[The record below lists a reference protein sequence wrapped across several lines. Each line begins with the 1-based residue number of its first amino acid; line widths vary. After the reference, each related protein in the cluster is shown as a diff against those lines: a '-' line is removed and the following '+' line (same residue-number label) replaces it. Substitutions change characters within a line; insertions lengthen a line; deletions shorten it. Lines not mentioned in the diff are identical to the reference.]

1 MISIQNLANEKPF
14 KIFNKK
20 YEDAKKMH
28 QKNIEVACISS
39 FSKRN
44 NETNAR
50 FVNIKF
56 LIDNKFIFFSN
67 YKSDKAMEFKEHSQV
82 AVTFFWSE
90 VNTQIRIKGN
100 IEKSS
105 KAFNQEY
112 FEKRDK
118 DKNALAISSD
128 QSKLIDSYYDVVKNY
143 QRALKATNLSDCPE
157 FWGGYQLDPYY
168 FEFWEGHNARLN
180 RRDAY
185 SLSGSSWTHFCLQP

>member
-82 AVTFFWSE
+82 EVTDWKFY
-90 VNTQIRIKGN
+90 IKP
-100 IEKSS
+100 IS
-105 KAFNQEY
+105 KKIN
-112 FEKRDK
+112 D
-118 DKNALAISSD
+118 
-128 QSKLIDSYYDVVKNY
+128 
-143 QRALKATNLSDCPE
+143 
-157 FWGGYQLDPYY
+157 
-168 FEFWEGHNARLN
+168 
-180 RRDAY
+180 
-185 SLSGSSWTHFCLQP
+185 